1 MPYVK
6 GVTVSLNNE
15 IIKKP
20 KNLLPILKKNNSAEL
35 MQSYKKYMRYKRG
48 AQFFRGLS
56 GMGFLKAVGYNTEV
70 PKIDNNFVVVWVVII
85 GIAALFQKLAKRAL
99 KNAVEHNNYD
109 LMHEM

>member
-35 MQSYKKYMRYKRG
+35 MQSSNKENDDG
-48 AQFFRGLS
+48 S
-56 GMGFLKAVGYNTEV
+56 E
-70 PKIDNNFVVVWVVII
+70 
-85 GIAALFQKLAKRAL
+85 
-99 KNAVEHNNYD
+99 
-109 LMHEM
+109 